1 MILNYKN
8 SLDAL
13 MTILNMGGRI
23 TQASKHPS
31 HMLNGLKYYSLEVNI
46 NGDHYFI
53 QAFEQE
59 ATDLFNAVM
68 SILDE
73 KKTVVKRIEKIF
85 IKHILSNHNRK
96 TKAYFFHQFG
106 EIHSAFPFFPDMS
119 Y

>member
-13 MTILNMGGRI
+13 MIILNMGGKI
-23 TQASKHPS
+23 THAPNHLSY
-31 HMLNGLKYYSLEVNI
+31 MLNGLKYYSLEVSI
-46 NGDHYFI
+46 NGDHYLI

-73 KKTVVKRIEKIF
+73 KKTVMKRIEKIF
-85 IKHILSNHNRK
+85 V
-96 TKAYFFHQFG
+96 
-106 EIHSAFPFFPDMS
+106 
-119 Y
+119 

>member
-23 TQASKHPS
+23 TQASKHLS

-73 KKTVVKRIEKIF
+73 KKTVAKRIKKF
-85 IKHILSNHNRK
+85 S
-96 TKAYFFHQFG
+96 YDPFYS
-106 EIHSAFPFFPDMS
+106 IHCKQMAMIGSIS
-119 Y
+119 L

>member
-13 MTILNMGGRI
+13 MTILYLGGKI
-23 TQASKHPS
+23 TQASNHLS
-31 HMLNGLKYYSLEVNI
+31 HMLNGVKYYSLEVTI
-46 NGDHYFI
+46 NGDHYLI

-73 KKTVVKRIEKIF
+73 KKTVMKKVEKF
-85 IKHILSNHNRK
+85 SD
-96 TKAYFFHQFG
+96 HQF
-106 EIHSAFPFFPDMS
+106 IIFLVNIIFFLG
-119 Y
+119 